1 MKSNQLPGIPE
12 KRKWK
17 INATYVFYIPVNRIQ
32 AVFST
37 ALAGNSQTIQL
48 IAENSELNPKCPC
61 LFAQEN
67 EIHRDMPI
75 HIHTCLF
82 IDL

>member
-1 MKSNQLPGIPE
+1 M
-12 KRKWK
+12 
-17 INATYVFYIPVNRIQ
+17 FYIPVNRIQ
-32 AVFST
+32 TVYSI
-37 ALAGNSQTIQL
+37 ALVLFENCQQL

-61 LFAQEN
+61 LFALEY